1 MGKVLI
7 SLLSPSAFTFASDA
21 LANREG
27 ANYGVGWGDL
37 TDGPFPLLGIM
48 AMLLVDTSLY
58 AALAWY
64 LDKVRFLTHCI
75 LRGNR

>member
-27 ANYGVGWGDL
+27 ANYGVG
-37 TDGPFPLLGIM
+37 LG
-48 AMLLVDTSLY
+48 
-58 AALAWY
+58 
-64 LDKVRFLTHCI
+64 
-75 LRGNR
+75 